1 MRRVDPGGGAAYVDR
16 PATTSQE
23 MGTRDKRVDAYIARS
38 ADFARPILEHVRDIV
53 HEGCPEVEETIK
65 WGFPNFQYKGMLCNM
80 AAFKEHCT
88 FGFWKASLVLDAADR
103 RSDEA
108 MGQLGRIARI
118 SDLPA
123 RKKLVAY
130 VKKAKELNDA
140 GVKVAKR
147 AAKSKPA
154 LEPPADLLA
163 ALKKNKKAL
172 ATFEKFSPSHKR
184 EYIEWIVEAKTDE
197 TRQRRLA
204 QAVEWMAEGKPR
216 NWKYM

>member
-1 MRRVDPGGGAAYVDR
+1 
-16 PATTSQE
+16 
-23 MGTRDKRVDAYIARS
+23 MGTRDKRVDAYVAKS
-38 ADFARPILEHVRDIV
+38 ADFAKPILEHIRDVV

-65 WGFPNFQYKGMLCNM
+65 WGFPNYQYKGMLCSM

-88 FGFWKASLVLDAADR
+88 FGLWKGSLIVDAADR

-108 MGQLGRIARI
+108 MGQLGRITKLA
-118 SDLPA
+118 DLPP
-123 RKKLVAY
+123 RKKLVGY

-140 GVKVAKR
+140 GVKVAKTT
-147 AAKSKPA
+147 KPKPV

-163 ALKKNKKAL
+163 ALRKNKKAQ
-172 ATFEKFSPSHKR
+172 AAFDKFPPSHKR
-184 EYIEWIVEAKTDE
+184 EYVEWIVEAKTDE

-216 NWKYM
+216 NWKYT